1 MKHVSMVIP
10 EGDVVLGSVVGP
22 VMILNWANEVL
33 AAQGLP
39 GAYTVDV
46 VGTGAEKPTDRGIF
60 AIRPNRRFNELERTD
75 LVLIPAFSGNPMLS
89 IAKNTEAIA
98 WIQRMK
104 GQGAEVA
111 SMCTGAFLLAAT
123 GLIDGQ
129 SCTTHWAV
137 AGLFRQAFKNVDLRE
152 ERIVTDANGFYSS
165 GGAFSYLSLV
175 MHLLQKFNGPEMAV
189 LAAKTY
195 EVEMGRHSQN
205 MFMVFQGM
213 KDHGDEQVLKAQ
225 SLMEMRYAE
234 PLNMETIASELAL
247 SARNFNRRFKEATA
261 LTPLDYLQ
269 RVRIEAA
276 KRQLESGAN
285 VNEAMYAS
293 GYSDDKAFR
302 SVFKRRTSMSPVH
315 YRARYARAPLSVAA

>member
-33 AAQGLP
+33 AAQGMP

-46 VGTGAEKPTDRGIF
+46 VGTGAEKPTDRGVF
-60 AIRPNRRFNELERTD
+60 AIRPNRRFSELDRTD
-75 LVLIPAFSGNPMLS
+75 LVLIPAFSGNPMLGV
-89 IAKNTEAIA
+89 AKNKEAIA
-98 WIQRMK
+98 WIQRMQA
-104 GQGAEVA
+104 QGAEVA

-137 AGLFRQAFKNVDLRE
+137 AGLFRQSFKNIDLRE

-213 KDHGDEQVLKAQ
+213 KEHGDGPILKAQ
-225 SLMEMRYAE
+225 ARMEAGYAE
-234 PLNMETIASELAL
+234 ALNMEELAAELAL
-247 SARNFNRRFKEATA
+247 SPRNFNRRFKEATA

-269 RVRIEAA
+269 RVRVEAA
-276 KRQLESGAN
+276 KRHLEGGAP

-302 SVFKRRTSMSPVH
+302 TVFKRLTSMSPVA
-315 YRARYARAPLSVAA
+315 YRARYARGPMSVAA